1 VKQGLLQLF
10 LFLFCSVPLWSYNG
24 RVSHVYFEQ
33 NQNGHIIK
41 SSSAEPYGLKLI
53 ETSNHFH
60 FFIDANNP
68 LFHIYGHIGGYN
80 ITLLHFLALG
90 LSLLLQLVSF
100 RKINQVMSESRFFT
114 RWSLR
119 FLKLT
124 LWGLLLIGNIGVF
137 IGINYYQTQIHFRYH
152 QIPVFKNQ
160 TIKAVQKGLHNPMW
174 FEKQATIKLS
184 VQLYIKT
191 GTKWHTQRENP
202 VLYFTKDGEKTPLKF
217 SHSSHFLKLREN
229 GKHSKVLRSKT
240 QFIVIECP
248 DISGH
253 IQQEIFLPNGQKVN
267 HFDTRKNDPLKRIL
281 LFVNG
286 YRPVSASKDLEK
298 VKDQILQKG
307 LEYPDSRNL
316 IYSKDTYDYW
326 QNSAEI
332 VKKFEV
338 RLEPDLILYADGH
351 HSIQTSN
358 HLNLLNFASKAA
370 VYPKPCAGKKHRCYT
385 TKLSD
390 QTSIRTLELLAT
402 KSNIQGFMTRFKAGK
417 IAALNLL
424 QEMSSLGDYSKND
437 TLYVVSHSMGHAYF
451 CGMASVLK
459 KHMQFANYY
468 ALAPENANA
477 KRFDQKKWRSVFQYG
492 TILYGKRK
500 HPLCQQ
506 DGVAPQVKMSGI
518 SKARQ
523 LGFPTTYAAKLG
535 YFSAHYVGY
544 FDWIFNIPPEKTG
557 SISKF

>member
-10 LFLFCSVPLWSYNG
+10 LFLFCTAPLWSYNG

-33 NQNGHIIK
+33 NQNGQIIK
-41 SSSAEPYGLKLI
+41 NSFAEPHGLKLI
-53 ETSNHFH
+53 ETSNHSH

-80 ITLLHFLALG
+80 ITLLHLLALG
-90 LSLLLQLVSF
+90 LSLLLQFLSF
-100 RKINQVMSESRFFT
+100 KKINRIIAESKFFK
-114 RWSLR
+114 RWSMR

-124 LWGLLLIGNIGVF
+124 LWGLLLIGNIGVLL
-137 IGINYYQTQIHFRYH
+137 GIDYYQTQIHFRYH

-160 TIKAVQKGLHNPMW
+160 TIQAVQKGLHNPMW
-174 FEKQATIKLS
+174 FEKQATTQLS

-191 GTKWHTQRENP
+191 AGKWHTQRENA
-202 VLYFTKDGEKTPLKF
+202 VLYFTKDGQNTPLKF
-217 SHSSHFLKLREN
+217 SHSSRYLNLREK
-229 GKHSKVLRSKT
+229 GKLQQLFRART
-240 QFIVIECP
+240 QYFVIESP
-248 DISGH
+248 DSSGR
-253 IQQEIFLPNGQKVN
+253 IQQEIYLPNGQKVN
-267 HFDTRKNDPLKRIL
+267 LLANGKNDPPKRIL

-307 LEYPDSRNL
+307 LEHPDSKNL
-316 IYSKDTYDYW
+316 IYSSDTYDYW
-326 QNSAEI
+326 QNNAEM
-332 VKKFEV
+332 VKNFEA
-338 RLEPDLILYADGH
+338 RIEPDLILYADGH

-370 VYPKPCAGKKHRCYT
+370 LYPKPCIGKKHRCYT
-385 TKLSD
+385 TQVAD
-390 QTSIRTLELLAT
+390 QTSIRTYDLLAI
-402 KSNIQGFMTRFKAGK
+402 KSNTQGFLTRFKAGK

-424 QEMSSLGDYSKND
+424 QEISSLGDYSKND

-459 KHMQFANYY
+459 KHLQFANYY

-477 KRFDQKKWRSVFQYG
+477 KCFVQKNWRAVFQYG

-500 HPLCQQ
+500 HAPCQQ

-518 SKARQ
+518 SKAQ
-523 LGFPTTYAAKLG
+523 QIGFPTAFTTKLG

-544 FDWIFNIPPEKTG
+544 FDWIFKIKPKEPGYVSNY
-557 SISKF
+557 

>member
-1 VKQGLLQLF
+1 MKQGLLQLF

-33 NQNGHIIK
+33 NQNGQIIK
-41 SSSAEPYGLKLI
+41 NTLAEPYGLKLI

-80 ITLLHFLALG
+80 ITLLHLLALG
-90 LSLLLQLVSF
+90 LSLLLQFLSF
-100 RKINQVMSESRFFT
+100 KKINRIIAESKFFK

-124 LWGLLLIGNIGVF
+124 LWGLLLIGNIGVL
-137 IGINYYQTQIHFRYH
+137 IGIDYYQTQIHFRYH
-152 QIPVFKNQ
+152 QIPVFSNQ
-160 TIKAVQKGLHNPMW
+160 NINAVQKGLHNPMW
-174 FEKQATIKLS
+174 FEKQATTQLS

-191 GTKWHTQRENP
+191 AGKWHTQRENP
-202 VLYFTKDGEKTPLKF
+202 VLYFTKDGQNTPLKF
-217 SHSSHFLKLREN
+217 SHSSRYLNLREE
-229 GKHSKVLRSKT
+229 GKLQQLFRART
-240 QFIVIECP
+240 QYFVIESP
-248 DISGH
+248 DSSGR
-253 IQQEIFLPNGQKVN
+253 IQQEIYLPNGQKVN
-267 HFDTRKNDPLKRIL
+267 LLANGKNDPPKRIL

-307 LEYPDSRNL
+307 LEHPDSKNL
-316 IYSKDTYDYW
+316 IYRSDSYTYW

-332 VKKFEV
+332 VQKFEA
-338 RLEPDLILYADGH
+338 RIEPDLILYADGH

-370 VYPKPCAGKKHRCYT
+370 LYPKPCTGKKHRCYT
-385 TKLSD
+385 TKISN
-390 QTSIRTLELLAT
+390 QTSINTLELLAT
-402 KSNIQGFMTRFKAGK
+402 KSNIPGFLTRFKAGK

-424 QEMSSLGDYSKND
+424 QEMSSLGDYSNND

-459 KHMQFANYY
+459 KHVQFANYY

-477 KRFDQKKWRSVFQYG
+477 KRFDQKKWRSVLQYG
-492 TILYGKRK
+492 TILYGKRRQA
-500 HPLCQQ
+500 PCQQ

-523 LGFPTTYAAKLG
+523 LGFPASYAGKLG
-535 YFSAHYVGY
+535 YFSSHYVGY
-544 FDWIFNIPPEKTG
+544 FDWIFNIQPEKPG
-557 SISKF
+557 YISKY

>member
-1 VKQGLLQLF
+1 MKQGLLQLF
-10 LFLFCSVPLWSYNG
+10 LFLFCTVPLWSYNG

-33 NQNGHIIK
+33 NQNGQIIK
-41 SSSAEPYGLKLI
+41 NSFAEPHGLKLI

-80 ITLLHFLALG
+80 ITLLHLLALG
-90 LSLLLQLVSF
+90 LSLLLQFLSF
-100 RKINQVMSESRFFT
+100 RKINRVMTESKFFK

-124 LWGLLLIGNIGVF
+124 LWGLLLIVNIGVLL
-137 IGINYYQTQIHFRYH
+137 GIDYYQTQIHFRYH
-152 QIPVFKNQ
+152 QIPVFRNQ
-160 TIKAVQKGLHNPMW
+160 NINAVQKGLHNPMW
-174 FEKQATIKLS
+174 FEKQATTKLS

-191 GTKWHTQRENP
+191 AGKWHTQRENP
-202 VLYFTKDGEKTPLKF
+202 VLYFTKDGQNTPLKF
-217 SHSSHFLKLREN
+217 SHSSRYLNLREK
-229 GKHSKVLRSKT
+229 GKLQQLFRART
-240 QFIVIECP
+240 QYFVIESP
-248 DISGH
+248 DSSGR
-253 IQQEIFLPNGQKVN
+253 IQQEIYLPNGQKVN
-267 HFDTRKNDPLKRIL
+267 LLANGKNDPPKRIL

-307 LEYPDSRNL
+307 LEHPDSKNL
-316 IYSKDTYDYW
+316 IYRSDRYAYW

-332 VKKFEV
+332 VQKFEA
-338 RLEPDLILYADGH
+338 RIEPDLILYADGH

-370 VYPKPCAGKKHRCYT
+370 LYPKPCIGKKHRCYT
-385 TKLSD
+385 TQVAD
-390 QTSIRTLELLAT
+390 QTSIRTYDLLAI
-402 KSNIQGFMTRFKAGK
+402 KSNIQGFLTRFKAGK

-424 QEMSSLGDYSKND
+424 QEISSLGDYSKND

-459 KHMQFANYY
+459 KHLQFANYY

-477 KRFDQKKWRSVFQYG
+477 KCFVQKNWRAVFQYG

-500 HPLCQQ
+500 HAPCQQ

-518 SKARQ
+518 SKAQ
-523 LGFPTTYAAKLG
+523 QIGFPTAFTTKLG

-544 FDWIFNIPPEKTG
+544 FDWIFKIKPKEPGYVSNY
-557 SISKF
+557 

>member
-1 VKQGLLQLF
+1 MKQGLLQLF

-33 NQNGHIIK
+33 NQNRQIIK
-41 SSSAEPYGLKLI
+41 NTLAEPYGLKLI

-80 ITLLHFLALG
+80 ITLLHLLALG
-90 LSLLLQLVSF
+90 LSLLLQFLSF
-100 RKINQVMSESRFFT
+100 KKINRIIAESKFFK

-124 LWGLLLIGNIGVF
+124 LWGLLLIGNIGVL
-137 IGINYYQTQIHFRYH
+137 IGIDYYQTQIHFRYH
-152 QIPVFKNQ
+152 QIPVFSNQ
-160 TIKAVQKGLHNPMW
+160 NINAVQKGLHNPMW
-174 FEKQATIKLS
+174 FEKQATTQLS

-191 GTKWHTQRENP
+191 AGKWHTQRENP
-202 VLYFTKDGEKTPLKF
+202 VLYFKKNEQNTSLKF
-217 SHSSHFLKLREN
+217 SHSSRYLNLREK
-229 GKHSKVLRSKT
+229 GKLQQLFRART
-240 QFIVIECP
+240 QYFVIESP
-248 DISGH
+248 DSLGR
-253 IQQEIFLPNGQKVN
+253 IQQEIYLPNGQKVN
-267 HFDTRKNDPLKRIL
+267 LLANGKNDPPKRIL

-307 LEYPDSRNL
+307 LEHPDSKNL
-316 IYSKDTYDYW
+316 IYRSDRYAYW

-332 VKKFEV
+332 VQKFEA
-338 RLEPDLILYADGH
+338 RIEPDLILYADGH

-370 VYPKPCAGKKHRCYT
+370 LYPRPCTGKKHRCYT
-385 TKLSD
+385 TKISD
-390 QTSIRTLELLAT
+390 QTSINTLELLAT
-402 KSNIQGFMTRFKAGK
+402 KSNIQGFLTRFKAGK

-424 QEMSSLGDYSKND
+424 QEMSSLGDYAKND

-459 KHMQFANYY
+459 KHLQFANYY

-500 HPLCQQ
+500 QAPCQQ

-523 LGFPTTYAAKLG
+523 LGFPASYTAKLG
-535 YFSAHYVGY
+535 YFSSHYVGY
-544 FDWIFNIPPEKTG
+544 FDWIFNIQPEKLG
-557 SISKF
+557 YISKY

>member
-1 VKQGLLQLF
+1 MKQGLLQLF
-10 LFLFCSVPLWSYNG
+10 LFLFCTAPLWSYNG

-33 NQNGHIIK
+33 NQNGQIIK
-41 SSSAEPYGLKLI
+41 NSFAEPHGLKLI

-100 RKINQVMSESRFFT
+100 RKINRVMTESKFFK

-124 LWGLLLIGNIGVF
+124 LWGLLLIGNIGVL
-137 IGINYYQTQIHFRYH
+137 IGIDYYQTQIHFRYH

-160 TIKAVQKGLHNPMW
+160 TIQAVLKGLHNPMW
-174 FEKQATIKLS
+174 FEKQNTQQLS
-184 VQLYIKT
+184 NQLYIKT
-191 GTKWHTQRENP
+191 GNKWHTQRENP
-202 VLYFTKDGEKTPLKF
+202 VLYFTKDQQTHSLHF
-217 SHSSHFLKLREN
+217 SHSSQFLKLYQN
-229 GKHSKVLRSKT
+229 GRFEKIIRAKNQYIVLESSDNLGLLH
-240 QFIVIECP
+240 Q
-248 DISGH
+248 D
-253 IQQEIFLPNGQKVN
+253 IFLPNGQKVN
-267 HFDTRKNDPLKRIL
+267 QSGHSKKDPAKRVL

-307 LEYPDSRNL
+307 LEHPDSKNL
-316 IYSKDTYDYW
+316 IYRLDNYAYW

-332 VKKFEV
+332 VQKFEA

-370 VYPKPCAGKKHRCYT
+370 LYPKPCTGKKHRCYT
-385 TKLSD
+385 TQVAD
-390 QTSIRTLELLAT
+390 QTIIRTYDLLAI
-402 KSNIQGFMTRFKAGK
+402 KSNTQGFMTRFKAGK
-417 IAALNLL
+417 MAALNLL
-424 QEMSSLGDYSKND
+424 QEISSLGDYSKND

-459 KHMQFANYY
+459 KHLQFANYY

-500 HPLCQQ
+500 HAPCQQ

-518 SKARQ
+518 SKAQ
-523 LGFPTTYAAKLG
+523 QIGFPTAYTTKLG
-535 YFSAHYVGY
+535 YFSSHYVGY
-544 FDWIFNIPPEKTG
+544 FDWIFNIQPEKPG
-557 SISKF
+557 YISKY

>member
-1 VKQGLLQLF
+1 VKQGFLQLF

-33 NQNGHIIK
+33 NQNGQIIK
-41 SSSAEPYGLKLI
+41 NSFTEPYGLKLI

-80 ITLLHFLALG
+80 ITLLHLLALG
-90 LSLLLQLVSF
+90 LSLLLQFLSF
-100 RKINQVMSESRFFT
+100 KKINRIIAESKFFK

-124 LWGLLLIGNIGVF
+124 LWGLLLIGNIGVL
-137 IGINYYQTQIHFRYH
+137 IGIDYYQTQIHFRYH
-152 QIPVFKNQ
+152 QIPVFSNQ
-160 TIKAVQKGLHNPMW
+160 NINAVQKGLHNPMW
-174 FEKQATIKLS
+174 FEKQATTQLS

-191 GTKWHTQRENP
+191 AGQWHTQRENP
-202 VLYFTKDGEKTPLKF
+202 VLYFTKDGQNTSLKF
-217 SHSSHFLKLREN
+217 SHSSHFLKVYQN
-229 GKHSKVLRSKT
+229 GRFEKIIRAKNQYVVLESHDKLGHLH
-240 QFIVIECP
+240 Q
-248 DISGH
+248 DIY
-253 IQQEIFLPNGQKVN
+253 LPNGQKVN
-267 HFDTRKNDPLKRIL
+267 QSGLTKKDPAKRIL

-307 LEYPDSRNL
+307 LEHPDSKNL
-316 IYSKDTYDYW
+316 IYRSDSYTYW

-332 VKKFEV
+332 VQKFEA
-338 RLEPDLILYADGH
+338 RIEPDLILYADGH

-370 VYPKPCAGKKHRCYT
+370 IYPKPCTGKKHRCYT
-385 TKLSD
+385 TKISD
-390 QTSIRTLELLAT
+390 QTSINTLDLLAT
-402 KSNIQGFMTRFKAGK
+402 KSNIPGFLTRFKAGK

-459 KHMQFANYY
+459 KHVQFANYY

-477 KRFDQKKWRSVFQYG
+477 KRFDQKKWRSVLQYG
-492 TILYGKRK
+492 TILYGKRRQA
-500 HPLCQQ
+500 PCQQ

-523 LGFPTTYAAKLG
+523 LGFPASYKAKLG
-535 YFSAHYVGY
+535 YFSSHYVGY
-544 FDWIFNIPPEKTG
+544 FDWIFNIQPEKPG
-557 SISKF
+557 YISKY

>member
-1 VKQGLLQLF
+1 MKQGLLQLF

-33 NQNGHIIK
+33 NQNGQIIK
-41 SSSAEPYGLKLI
+41 NSFTEPYGLKLI

-80 ITLLHFLALG
+80 ITLLHLLALG
-90 LSLLLQLVSF
+90 LSLLLQFLSF
-100 RKINQVMSESRFFT
+100 KKINRIIAESKFFK

-124 LWGLLLIGNIGVF
+124 LWGLLLIGNIGVL
-137 IGINYYQTQIHFRYH
+137 IGIDYYQTQIHFRYH

-160 TIKAVQKGLHNPMW
+160 NINAVQKGLHNPMW
-174 FEKQATIKLS
+174 FEKQATTQLS

-191 GTKWHTQRENP
+191 AGKWHTQRENP
-202 VLYFTKDGEKTPLKF
+202 VLYFTKERQNTPLKF

-229 GKHSKVLRSKT
+229 GKLLKVLRAKT
-240 QFIVIECP
+240 QYIVIENP
-248 DISGH
+248 DSSGH
-253 IQQEIFLPNGQKVN
+253 IQQEIYLPNGQKIN
-267 HFDTRKNDPLKRIL
+267 LLTNGKNDPPKRIL

-307 LEYPDSRNL
+307 LEHPDSKNL
-316 IYSKDTYDYW
+316 IYRLDNYAYW

-332 VKKFEV
+332 VQKFKA
-338 RLEPDLILYADGH
+338 RIEPDLILYADGH

-370 VYPKPCAGKKHRCYT
+370 LYPKPCTGKKHRCYT
-385 TKLSD
+385 TKISD
-390 QTSIRTLELLAT
+390 QTSINTLELLAT
-402 KSNIQGFMTRFKAGK
+402 KSNIQGFLTRFKAGK

-459 KHMQFANYY
+459 KHVQFANCY

-477 KRFDQKKWRSVFQYG
+477 KRFDQKKWRRVFQYG
-492 TILYGKRK
+492 TILYGKRRQA
-500 HPLCQQ
+500 PCQQ

-523 LGFPTTYAAKLG
+523 LGFPASYTAKLG
-535 YFSAHYVGY
+535 YFSSHYVGY
-544 FDWIFNIPPEKTG
+544 FDWIFNIQPEKPG
-557 SISKF
+557 YISKY

>member
-1 VKQGLLQLF
+1 MKQGLLQLF

-33 NQNGHIIK
+33 NQNRQIIK
-41 SSSAEPYGLKLI
+41 NTLAEPYGLKLI

-80 ITLLHFLALG
+80 ITLLHLLTLG
-90 LSLLLQLVSF
+90 LSLLLQFLSF
-100 RKINQVMSESRFFT
+100 KKINRIIAESKFFK

-124 LWGLLLIGNIGVF
+124 LWGLLLIGNIGVL
-137 IGINYYQTQIHFRYH
+137 IGIDYYQTQIHFRYH

-160 TIKAVQKGLHNPMW
+160 NINAVQKGLHNPMW
-174 FEKQATIKLS
+174 FEKQATTQLS

-191 GTKWHTQRENP
+191 AGKWHTQRENP
-202 VLYFTKDGEKTPLKF
+202 VLYFKKNEQNTSLKF
-217 SHSSHFLKLREN
+217 SHSSRYLNLREK
-229 GKHSKVLRSKT
+229 GKLQQLFRART
-240 QFIVIECP
+240 QYFVIESP
-248 DISGH
+248 DSLGR
-253 IQQEIFLPNGQKVN
+253 IQQEIYLPNGQKVN
-267 HFDTRKNDPLKRIL
+267 LLANGKNDPPKRIL

-307 LEYPDSRNL
+307 LEHPDSKNL
-316 IYSKDTYDYW
+316 IYRSDRYAYW

-332 VKKFEV
+332 VQKFEA
-338 RLEPDLILYADGH
+338 RIEPDLILYADGH

-370 VYPKPCAGKKHRCYT
+370 LYPKPCTGKKHRCYT
-385 TKLSD
+385 TKISD
-390 QTSIRTLELLAT
+390 QTSINTLDLLAT
-402 KSNIQGFMTRFKAGK
+402 KSNIQGFLTRFKAGK

-451 CGMASVLK
+451 CGMASALK
-459 KHMQFANYY
+459 KHLQFANYY

-492 TILYGKRK
+492 TILYGKRRQA
-500 HPLCQQ
+500 PCQQ

-523 LGFPTTYAAKLG
+523 LGFPASYTAKLG
-535 YFSAHYVGY
+535 YFSSHYVGY
-544 FDWIFNIPPEKTG
+544 FDWIFNIQPEKTG
-557 SISKF
+557 YISKY

>member
-1 VKQGLLQLF
+1 
-10 LFLFCSVPLWSYNG
+10 
-24 RVSHVYFEQ
+24 VSHVYFEQ
-33 NQNGHIIK
+33 NQNRQIIK
-41 SSSAEPYGLKLI
+41 NTLAEPYGLKLI

-80 ITLLHFLALG
+80 ITLLHLLALG
-90 LSLLLQLVSF
+90 LSLLLQFLSF
-100 RKINQVMSESRFFT
+100 KKINRIIAESKFFK

-124 LWGLLLIGNIGVF
+124 LWGLLLIGNIGVL
-137 IGINYYQTQIHFRYH
+137 IGIDYYQTQIHFRYH

-160 TIKAVQKGLHNPMW
+160 NINAVQKGLHNPMW
-174 FEKQATIKLS
+174 FEKQATTQLS

-191 GTKWHTQRENP
+191 AGKWHTQRENP
-202 VLYFTKDGEKTPLKF
+202 VLYFKKNEQNTSLKF
-217 SHSSHFLKLREN
+217 SHSSRYLNLREK
-229 GKHSKVLRSKT
+229 GKLQQLFRART
-240 QFIVIECP
+240 QYFVIESP
-248 DISGH
+248 DSLGR
-253 IQQEIFLPNGQKVN
+253 IQQEIYLPNGQKVN
-267 HFDTRKNDPLKRIL
+267 LLANGKNDPPKRIL

-307 LEYPDSRNL
+307 LEHPDSKNL
-316 IYSKDTYDYW
+316 IYRSDRYAYW

-332 VKKFEV
+332 VQKFEA
-338 RLEPDLILYADGH
+338 RIEPDLILYADGH

-370 VYPKPCAGKKHRCYT
+370 LYPKPCTGKKHRCYT
-385 TKLSD
+385 TKISD
-390 QTSIRTLELLAT
+390 QTSINTLDLLAT
-402 KSNIQGFMTRFKAGK
+402 KSNIQGFLTRFKAGK

-451 CGMASVLK
+451 CGMASALK
-459 KHMQFANYY
+459 KHLQFANYY

-492 TILYGKRK
+492 TILYGKRRQA
-500 HPLCQQ
+500 PCQQ

-523 LGFPTTYAAKLG
+523 LGFPASYTAKLG
-535 YFSAHYVGY
+535 YFSSHYVGY
-544 FDWIFNIPPEKTG
+544 FDWIFNIQPEKTG
-557 SISKF
+557 YISKY